1 MSAISTNGLSQLHF
15 IDDLITLRG
24 GEKEQPDILACT
36 SGTTID
42 RYGYFTAKRRDNLI
56 NNAAHILKQQGLSVT
71 VISPT
76 TTECSVPYSHDWHTR
91 LPLQIIYLIILSHTV
106 WKTGLPVRSAVLK
119 PHAGELVVGW
129 VTTSESSLL
138 YVFCLLF
145 SQSGRLIWVL
155 GVLIQAERRGGYT

>member
-1 MSAISTNGLSQLHF
+1 MSAIPTNGLSQLHV

-71 VISPT
+71 IIHT
-76 TTECSVPYSHDWHTR
+76 TIGCGKQGFPSAQPY
-91 LPLQIIYLIILSHTV
+91 LSH
-106 WKTGLPVRSAVLK
+106 
-119 PHAGELVVGW
+119 
-129 VTTSESSLL
+129 
-138 YVFCLLF
+138 
-145 SQSGRLIWVL
+145 
-155 GVLIQAERRGGYT
+155 